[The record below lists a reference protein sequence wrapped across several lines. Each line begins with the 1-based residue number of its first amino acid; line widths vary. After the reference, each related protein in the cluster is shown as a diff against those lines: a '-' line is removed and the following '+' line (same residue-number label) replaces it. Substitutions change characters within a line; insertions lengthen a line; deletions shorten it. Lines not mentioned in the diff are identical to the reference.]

1 MQLSNRARSRKG
13 YIRMPVRVAMMLL
26 AAARVAMPQASP
38 AGHLVLDQVR
48 SHHKGVAVWWVGNAG
63 WLIKADDLLIGTDL
77 DLSSEEKVQPP
88 PITAGELAPELD
100 VAFVTHHHGDHCN
113 VPTIKALA
121 AGSRTVFVLPRSCL
135 KEVAGL
141 GIPNNRVIVPEPLH
155 PFDIKG
161 IHVEPIHAIHGNQEF
176 TVLTREPDFVE
187 NIAHNCGYVWNIQGK
202 RFFEP
207 GDSVLTEEQL
217 GLKNIDV
224 LFVSPTVHNMFTD
237 RSMILINH
245 LQPAYIFPQHF
256 GTYRETEE
264 EEFWTH
270 GYPDELKLR
279 LSADL
284 QKRYHKLPLGGMF
297 TIQ

>member
-1 MQLSNRARSRKG
+1 MRSRMG
-13 YIRMPVRVAMMLL
+13 FLRIPVYTVLILVATIGI
-26 AAARVAMPQASP
+26 ASPQAGP
-38 AGHLVLDQVR
+38 ASHAVLDQVR
-48 SHHKGVAVWWVGNAG
+48 SHHSGIAVWWVGNAG
-63 WLIKADDLLIGTDL
+63 WLIKADDLLISTDL
-77 DLSSEEKVQPP
+77 DLSSEEKIQAP
-88 PITAGELAPELD
+88 PITAEQLAGELD

-113 VPTIKALA
+113 VTTIKALA

-141 GIPNNRVIVPEPLH
+141 GIPASRVIVPEPLH

-187 NIAHNCGYVWNIQGK
+187 NIAHNCGYVFNIKGK
-202 RFFEP
+202 RFLEP
-207 GDSVLTEEQL
+207 GDSVLTEEHIN
-217 GLKNIDV
+217 LKNIDV

-264 EEFWTH
+264 EAFWMH

-284 QKRYHKLPLGGMF
+284 QKRFHKLPLGGMF